1 MPTIHDDTGLDR
13 LSPATH
19 PGRDAGA
26 FRRIVAAVESV
37 READAELTTAVQE
50 SRKRGDSW
58 TTIAVA
64 LGTTRQAAQQR
75 FGKLTT

>member
-1 MPTIHDDTGLDR
+1 MPTIHDNTGLDQ

-19 PGRDAGA
+19 PARDAKA

-37 READAELTTAVQE
+37 RNADAELIAAVAE
-50 SRKRGDSW
+50 ARKRGDSW
-58 TTIAVA
+58 TSIAVA

-75 FGKLTT
+75 FGKLTD